1 MILWWIGN
9 ILLIVVILPVVVTL
23 LRDVL
28 TATKEI
34 DAYAADALE
43 HGVLAIANLDALDE
57 LDATGEA
64 TERLHASVQ
73 QYTQSFQQVVE
84 SRQ

>member
-1 MILWWIGN
+1 MVLWWIGN
-9 ILLIVVILPVVVTL
+9 IVLIVVVFPVVVAL

-43 HGVLAIANLDALDE
+43 HGVLAIAQLDALDE
-57 LDATGEA
+57 LDATGDA
-64 TERLHASVQ
+64 AERASAGVQ
-73 QYTQSFQQVVE
+73 RYCQALNQLS
-84 SRQ
+84 

>member
-1 MILWWIGN
+1 MVLWWIGN
-9 ILLIVVILPVVVTL
+9 IVLILVVFPVVVLL

-43 HGVLAIANLDALDE
+43 HGVLAIAQLDTLDE
-57 LDATGEA
+57 LDTTGEA
-64 TERLHASVQ
+64 AERVNAGVQ
-73 QYTQSFQQVVE
+73 RYCQALNQLS
-84 SRQ
+84 

>member
-1 MILWWIGN
+1 MVLWWIGN
-9 ILLIVVILPVVVTL
+9 ILLIVVVFPIVVNL
-23 LRDVL
+23 LKDVL

-43 HGVLAIANLDALDE
+43 HGVLAIAQLDALDG

-64 TERLHASVQ
+64 AERVDAGVQ
-73 QYTQSFQQVVE
+73 RYCQALNQLS
-84 SRQ
+84 